1 MSRLPAPARARL
13 RLGGRPGRKPVV
25 GTTAPEDHRPGDD
38 TGAQGPVP
46 GSRGI
51 GDDVRAALPGWVAAR
66 LVVLGALALVHVLAA
81 KVDASVPGY
90 TDRLSRGLLAWDG
103 RWYFDIAERGYAALP
118 DESLRF
124 FPLYPLGARAL
135 SPVVAGH
142 TGLALLLVS
151 NAAALALGALVHR
164 LALEETGDPALAR
177 RAAWLVALV
186 PPFYVLVMGYGEPL
200 ALALSV
206 ACFLALRRRRWGW
219 AAVAGFFAGL
229 TRPVGAILSVPAAVE
244 AARGLRSAPARERVG
259 RVLAV
264 MAPLAGVGSF
274 LVWVGVRFDRA
285 LLPLE
290 VQNRAHLR
298 GGFANPVVTVVRA
311 TGDLFQGDVGLGENS
326 VHLPW
331 VVLAAVLAVVVCR
344 RWPAS
349 YAAFTVAT
357 LVVALSATDLGSF
370 ERYAFGAFPLVLAL
384 ASVTA
389 AAWAER
395 LVLSVSASLLAGFAA
410 LALLLYYVP

>member
-1 MSRLPAPARARL
+1 MR
-13 RLGGRPGRKPVV
+13 RP
-25 GTTAPEDHRPGDD
+25 PGD
-38 TGAQGPVP
+38 AAAGPDDE
-46 GSRGI
+46 RG
-51 GDDVRAALPGWVAAR
+51 GERFRDDIRAALPGWVTAR
-66 LVVLGALALVHVLAA
+66 LVVLGALGLAHVVAA
-81 KVDASVPGY
+81 KVDASVPGF

-124 FPLYPLGARAL
+124 FPLYPLVARAL
-135 SPVVAGH
+135 SPLVAGH

-164 LALEETGDPALAR
+164 LALVETGDPALAR
-177 RAAWLVALV
+177 RAAWLTALI

-200 ALALSV
+200 ALSLSV
-206 ACFLALRRRRWGW
+206 GCFLALRRRRWGW
-219 AAVAGFFAGL
+219 AAAAGFLSGL

-244 AARGLRSAPARERVG
+244 AARGIRSAPAGERVLRG
-259 RVLAV
+259 IAV
-264 MAPLAGVGSF
+264 VAPMAGVASF
-274 LVWVGVRFDRA
+274 LVWVGGRFDDA
-285 LLPLE
+285 LLPLD

-311 TGDLFQGDVGLGENS
+311 AGDLVQGDVGLGHNS

-331 VVLAAVLAVVVCR
+331 VVVAAVLAVVACR
-344 RWPAS
+344 RWPAP
-349 YAAFTVAT
+349 YGAFAVAT
-357 LVVALSATDLGSF
+357 LVVVLSARNLGSF

-389 AAWAER
+389 ASWAER
-395 LVLSVSASLLAGFAA
+395 LVLSVSASLLAGYAT